1 MRPTRFE
8 ISKTVACVMGLAVM
22 LFGLLGFLPNPLIG
36 PEGFFRTNAVLNFI
50 IMGHAAA
57 LLFFATRDAET
68 ALQGLYLV
76 AVSALAFGWFFSTH
90 LVHQPAGQEVTLYN
104 VVVCSREDVW
114 LLVGMAT
121 ILAAFGQLEK
131 LSQRFLRY

>member
-1 MRPTRFE
+1 MRGTRCE
-8 ISKTVACVMGLAVM
+8 ISKTVACVMGLGLM
-22 LFGLLGFLPNPLIG
+22 LVGLLGFLPNPLIG

-57 LLFFATRDAET
+57 LLFVATRVANA

-76 AVSALAFGWFFSTH
+76 AVSALGFAWFFSTH

-121 ILAAFGQLEK
+121 ILAAFGQFEK
-131 LSQRFLRY
+131 LSHKYLRF